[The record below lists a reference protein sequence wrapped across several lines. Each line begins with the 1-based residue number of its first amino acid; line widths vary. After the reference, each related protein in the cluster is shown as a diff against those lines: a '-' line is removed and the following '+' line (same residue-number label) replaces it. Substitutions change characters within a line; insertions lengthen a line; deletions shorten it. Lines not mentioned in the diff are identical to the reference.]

1 MREKNEEYLSVLIKC
16 ENMFLLKMCCQREL
30 FSLVCCSNF
39 CQSVLITPQSL
50 PFGNKTTYIFFQ
62 QNASTGSVIKINN
75 GYESLLVVLETGGNQ
90 RQPKLT
96 PCTGGMRHN
105 NGCQNITVK
114 CSLILYL
121 QGIKDRWK
129 CYLNGKHCCMHL
141 KKQMTTLSSIWDL

>member
-1 MREKNEEYLSVLIKC
+1 MKHVILWRKKNEEHLCVLIKC
-16 ENMFLLKMCCQREL
+16 ENMFSLKMCCQREFFPLLCAALISANL
-30 FSLVCCSNF
+30 FLLHPRACHLETKPHIF
-39 CQSVLITPQSL
+39 
-50 PFGNKTTYIFFQ
+50 FFQ

-96 PCTGGMRHN
+96 PCTGGNGYN
-105 NGCQNITVK
+105 NGCQTITVK

-129 CYLNGKHCCMHL
+129 CYLNGKHCCMH
-141 KKQMTTLSSIWDL
+141 